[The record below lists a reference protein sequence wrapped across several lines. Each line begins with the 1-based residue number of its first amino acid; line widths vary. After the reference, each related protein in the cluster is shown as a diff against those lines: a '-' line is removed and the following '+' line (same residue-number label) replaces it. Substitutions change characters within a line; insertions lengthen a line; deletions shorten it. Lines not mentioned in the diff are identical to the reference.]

1 MRMGDLRDS
10 SLCDRPCK
18 EFSDPA
24 GAMGGFFEELV
35 ATISDCKFSPNGHFL
50 LSRDYLSM
58 KVWDLR
64 KVNEPLQRIK
74 FHEHLI
80 PKLCDLYESDN
91 IFDKFG
97 CCWSG
102 NSLQVMSGSYN
113 GDFYICDAFQ
123 QGNITQLTLKANDST
138 WGQFDTSNKAL
149 HLDWHPKQ
157 DIISVGAK
165 DCGYIYV
172 RKDNVEDEG

>member
-1 MRMGDLRDS
+1 L
-10 SLCDRPCK
+10 
-18 EFSDPA
+18 
-24 GAMGGFFEELV
+24 GGFFEELV

-64 KVNEPLQRIK
+64 KGNEPIQRIK
-74 FHEHLI
+74 FNEHLI

-102 NSLQVMSGSYN
+102 NSM
-113 GDFYICDAFQ
+113 YISPIFA
-123 QGNITQLTLKANDST
+123 LTLLGKLCPDPTTETST
-138 WGQFDTSNKAL
+138 LAMLSN
-149 HLDWHPKQ
+149 P
-157 DIISVGAK
+157 IT
-165 DCGYIYV
+165 
-172 RKDNVEDEG
+172 

>member
-1 MRMGDLRDS
+1 MTVLAKVYCICLQEDIDIQ
-10 SLCDRPCK
+10 

-24 GAMGGFFEELV
+24 GSLGGFFEELV

-64 KVNEPLQRIK
+64 KGNEPVQRIK
-74 FHEHLI
+74 FNEHLI

-102 NSLQVMSGSYN
+102 NSM
-113 GDFYICDAFQ
+113 
-123 QGNITQLTLKANDST
+123 
-138 WGQFDTSNKAL
+138 
-149 HLDWHPKQ
+149 
-157 DIISVGAK
+157 
-165 DCGYIYV
+165 YV
-172 RKDNVEDEG
+172 QEVRMTNV

>member
-1 MRMGDLRDS
+1 
-10 SLCDRPCK
+10 
-18 EFSDPA
+18 
-24 GAMGGFFEELV
+24 MGGFFEELV

-64 KVNEPLQRIK
+64 KGNEPLQRIK

-102 NSLQVMSGSYN
+102 NSTYESFRMTHPHLCSGKLCLVPTMETSTYATRSN
-113 GDFYICDAFQ
+113 
-123 QGNITQLTLKANDST
+123 LETLPS
-138 WGQFDTSNKAL
+138 L
-149 HLDWHPKQ
+149 P
-157 DIISVGAK
+157 
-165 DCGYIYV
+165 
-172 RKDNVEDEG
+172 